1 MKKIA
6 AAIFVGLAGPALA
19 QSGAHLGHDMDMAA
33 PAHPQILPGY
43 GGGGFPITTG
53 KPEAQAFFD
62 NGMQL
67 AHAFAHKSAVAAMQ
81 EAQRLDPE
89 CAMCVW
95 GEAWAGGPTINFGKE
110 GDELKHLGALAAKA
124 DRLARQHGT
133 ERERA
138 LTAALVAR
146 YQNGGGGK
154 PGDLAFARAMQQLVE
169 RYPTDD
175 EIGTIAADAWLM
187 APSDGVKADRAHARR
202 SMALLEKI
210 LARNPDY
217 TPAIHFYI
225 HATETV
231 GEAGKAERFADRLPA
246 LAPNASHLV
255 HMPSH
260 TYYWVGRYQDAAS
273 VNARAVQIGIDQ
285 AKQLGLQQPDGLWGL
300 PYHVHNITFGIGGAL
315 MAGDAATA
323 MQLARPLVSMAAT
336 RTDEPFIRQVV
347 ASNGYYAFARFAEP
361 AECLAVPE
369 PKLPVLDASWHY
381 MRGEAFARLGR
392 MADVVREAAAIKPV
406 TGTFKREDGSIFA
419 PGLIEIER
427 AVLEGRAAMMTGKP
441 AEALQKF
448 EQAARVQEQGEFL
461 AFADPPPFWYPV
473 RRDVAA
479 AKLAL
484 GDRRGARAELRR
496 SLEIR
501 KKDPEALAML
511 AKLEANTAAR

>member
-1 MKKIA
+1 
-6 AAIFVGLAGPALA
+6 
-19 QSGAHLGHDMDMAA
+19 
-33 PAHPQILPGY
+33 
-43 GGGGFPITTG
+43 
-53 KPEAQAFFD
+53 
-62 NGMQL
+62 
-67 AHAFAHKSAVAAMQ
+67 
-81 EAQRLDPE
+81 
-89 CAMCVW
+89 
-95 GEAWAGGPTINFGKE
+95 
-110 GDELKHLGALAAKA
+110 
-124 DRLARQHGT
+124 
-133 ERERA
+133 
-138 LTAALVAR
+138 
-146 YQNGGGGK
+146 
-154 PGDLAFARAMQQLVE
+154 
-169 RYPTDD
+169 
-175 EIGTIAADAWLM
+175 
-187 APSDGVKADRAHARR
+187 
-202 SMALLEKI
+202 
-210 LARNPDY
+210 
-217 TPAIHFYI
+217 
-225 HATETV
+225 
-231 GEAGKAERFADRLPA
+231 
-246 LAPNASHLV
+246 
-255 HMPSH
+255 MPSH

-285 AKQLGLQQPDGLWGL
+285 AKQLDLQQPDGLWGL

-381 MRGEAFARLGR
+381 MRGETFARLGR
-392 MADVVREAAAIKPV
+392 MADVAREAAAIKPV